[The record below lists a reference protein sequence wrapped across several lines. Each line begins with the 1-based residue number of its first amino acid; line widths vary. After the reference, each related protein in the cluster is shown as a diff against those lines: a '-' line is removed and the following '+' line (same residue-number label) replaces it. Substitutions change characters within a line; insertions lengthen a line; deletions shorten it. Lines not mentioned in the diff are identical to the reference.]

1 MGNIKLAIV
10 IMLKSI
16 LAFCLYGYSLHAVAD
31 TSTVQSEAT
40 SARHEVTLIR
50 DKDYKCI
57 QCHKDSKDTLS
68 GSHGEDAHK
77 ILGREVNCT
86 ECHNNIGPDHR
97 EGAPQVTKYSS
108 AQSAVGTDKVFLD
121 PKEILKANSQCTDC
135 HTPERLRDDGWT
147 HDVHAKNLTCSNCH
161 DVHGKKTKVLGLE
174 RKERIKLCVDCHADF
189 NQLKNKEK

>member
-16 LAFCLYGYSLHAVAD
+16 LAFSFYGYSFSAIAD
-31 TSTVQSEAT
+31 TSVATEAT
-40 SARHEVTLIR
+40 DSSRFQVELIR
-50 DKDYKCI
+50 DRDYKCV
-57 QCHKDSKDTLS
+57 QCHKDSKETLS

-97 EGAPQVTKYSS
+97 EGAPLVTKYSS
-108 AQSAVGTDKVFLD
+108 AQSKRGTEKVFMD
-121 PKEILKANSQCTDC
+121 TSAILKANSACTDC
-135 HTPERLRDDGWT
+135 HQPQDLQEDSWT

-161 DVHGKKTKVLGLE
+161 DVHANKAKVLGLE
-174 RKERIKLCVDCHADF
+174 RKEKIKMCVDCHSDF
-189 NQLKNKEK
+189 NQKEEER